1 MKTKRILALLLAL
14 VMLFA
19 LAACGESKAAGDSAL
34 KESLESAA
42 NEAKAE
48 AAPAAEA
55 APEPTPE
62 PTSEPTPE
70 PTPEPTLIGEWVCEK
85 DMREMMIEE
94 LGSADPD
101 SAKFFNEYMKE
112 FILVMT
118 LELREDGSFSLRP
131 DFSKAQQ
138 HVFEAFRSYID
149 DSLKAQGITFTDE
162 QLDQYAQ
169 MAVDQMGLD
178 LDAIEGDYVDENG
191 TLKLADSDPVPYVLT
206 GTTLEFTVEEFGDL
220 KFDRV
225 G

>member
-1 MKTKRILALLLAL
+1 M
-14 VMLFA
+14 ML
-19 LAACGESKAAGDSAL
+19 E
-34 KESLESAA
+34 E
-42 NEAKAE
+42 
-48 AAPAAEA
+48 
-55 APEPTPE
+55 
-62 PTSEPTPE
+62 
-70 PTPEPTLIGEWVCEK
+70 IGT
-85 DMREMMIEE
+85 
-94 LGSADPD
+94 ADPE

-118 LELREDGSFSLRP
+118 LELREDGTFTLTP

-138 HVFEAFRSYID
+138 HVYEAFRSYID
-149 DSLKAQGITFTDE
+149 DSLKAQGITFTDD

>member
-1 MKTKRILALLLAL
+1 MKRNRILALLLAL

-19 LAACGESKAAGDSAL
+19 LAACGQSKPAEDNAL

-48 AAPAAEA
+48 AAPAAE
-55 APEPTPE
+55 
-62 PTSEPTPE
+62 PE
-70 PTPEPTLIGEWVCEK
+70 PTPEPTLIGEWTCEK
-85 DMREMMIEE
+85 DMRDMMLEE
-94 LGSADPD
+94 IGTADPE

-118 LELREDGSFSLRP
+118 LELREDGTFTLTP

-138 HVFEAFRSYID
+138 HVYEAFRSYID
-149 DSLKAQGITFTDE
+149 DSLKAQGITFTDD

-178 LDAIEGDYVDENG
+178 LEAIEGDYVDENG
-191 TLKLADSDPVPYVLT
+191 TLKLAESDPVPYVLT

>member
-1 MKTKRILALLLAL
+1 
-14 VMLFA
+14 
-19 LAACGESKAAGDSAL
+19 
-34 KESLESAA
+34 
-42 NEAKAE
+42 
-48 AAPAAEA
+48 
-55 APEPTPE
+55 
-62 PTSEPTPE
+62 
-70 PTPEPTLIGEWVCEK
+70 
-85 DMREMMIEE
+85 
-94 LGSADPD
+94 
-101 SAKFFNEYMKE
+101 MKE

-118 LELREDGSFSLRP
+118 LELREDGTFTLTP

-138 HVFEAFRSYID
+138 HVYEAFRSYID

-178 LDAIEGDYVDENG
+178 LEAIEGDYVDENG
-191 TLKLADSDPVPYVLT
+191 TLKLAESDPVPYVLT

>member
-1 MKTKRILALLLAL
+1 MKRNRILALLLAL

-19 LAACGESKAAGDSAL
+19 LAACGQSKPAEGNPL

-48 AAPAAEA
+48 AAPAAE
-55 APEPTPE
+55 
-62 PTSEPTPE
+62 PE
-70 PTPEPTLIGEWVCEK
+70 PTPEPTLIGEWTCEK
-85 DMREMMIEE
+85 DMRDMMLEE
-94 LGSADPD
+94 IGTADPE

-118 LELREDGSFSLRP
+118 LELREDGTFTLTP

-138 HVFEAFRSYID
+138 HVYEAFRSYID

-191 TLKLADSDPVPYVLT
+191 TLKLADNDPVPYVLT

>member
-19 LAACGESKAAGDSAL
+19 LAACGESKAAGESAL

-48 AAPAAEA
+48 AAPAA
-55 APEPTPE
+55 
-62 PTSEPTPE
+62 E

-118 LELREDGSFSLRP
+118 LELREDGTFTLTP

-138 HVFEAFRSYID
+138 HVYEAFRSYID
-149 DSLKAQGITFTDE
+149 DSLKAQGITFTDD

-191 TLKLADSDPVPYVLT
+191 TLKLADNDPVPYVLT